1 MTRSRPSLLI
11 VLLLALVATALAL
24 GTASERSGGRNR
36 DLFDV
41 KRLGGSGGGVL
52 QIDELGVS
60 TSISSHSFGVTNSG
74 TIGGGGGGAAGKA
87 QFSALMVRKAID
99 NSSPVLMSAVATGI
113 HASEAV
119 VTVFK
124 PGTTRALG
132 VYELDD
138 VIVTAVEQTG
148 AKKNAEAVS
157 LNFGRVTFTAGG
169 SSMCFD
175 LVGNIS
181 C

>member
-36 DLFDV
+36 DLLDV

-74 TIGGGGGGAAGKA
+74 TIGGGGGGAGKA
-87 QFSALMVRKAID
+87 QFSALTVRKAID

-132 VYELDD
+132 VYDLDN